1 MAATD
6 VRATEQVIE
15 RIFDAPREMVWQAW
29 TNPELFVRWWGPA
42 MFTSPTVQ
50 MDLRPGGRFVWV
62 MRDPE
67 GNDYY
72 TVGEYREI
80 DPPKRLV
87 YTDSFGDADGNVI
100 SPAAYGMGDDF
111 PVTTVVTV
119 TFEDLGGRTRLR
131 IASDKAVP
139 GDMWEMA
146 SSGWGSSLDKLASV
160 ITKHVRLAIDRE
172 KLQITVARDF
182 DAPQAL
188 VWRALTEPALL
199 AQWWGQPGSPMGVDK
214 HDLRPGG
221 DWRFVERD
229 AAGNEYG
236 FRGVFR
242 EIEPPRRIVQTFE
255 YEPMAGHVI
264 LETMTL
270 TEQGGRTTL
279 TAVQQFDNIEDL
291 EGMYQSGMEDGT
303 EKSYNQLAA
312 LLDKLGE
319 E

>member
-15 RIFDAPREMVWQAW
+15 RIFDAPRELVWQAW
-29 TNPELFVRWWGPA
+29 TNPEWFVRWWGPA

-80 DPPKRLV
+80 DPPQRLV

-100 SPAAYGMGDDF
+100 SPAVYGMGDDF

-146 SSGWGSSLDKLASV
+146 SSGWATSLDKLAAV
-160 ITKHVRLAIDRE
+160 VTKRVRLDIDRA
-172 KLQITVARDF
+172 KLTITVVRDF

-199 AQWWGQPGSPMGVDK
+199 MQWWGQPGSPMSVDK
-214 HDLRPGG
+214 YDLQVGG
-221 DWRFVERD
+221 AWRFVERD
-229 AAGNEYG
+229 TAGNEYG

-242 EIEPPRRIVQTFE
+242 EIEPPGRIVQTFE
-255 YEPMAGHVI
+255 YEPMAGHVL
-264 LETMTL
+264 LETLTL
-270 TEQGGRTTL
+270 TEYEGRTTL
-279 TAVQQFDNIEDL
+279 TAVEQFDNIEDL

>member
-6 VRATEQVIE
+6 IQAAEQVIE
-15 RIFDAPREMVWQAW
+15 RVFDAPQELVWRAW
-29 TNPELFVRWWGPA
+29 TDPQWFMRWWGPA

-62 MRDPE
+62 MRDPDGKE
-67 GNDYY
+67 YY
-72 TVGEYREI
+72 TVGEYLEI
-80 DPPKRLV
+80 DPPNRLV
-87 YTDSFGDADGNVI
+87 YTDSFGDAEGNVV
-100 SPAAYGMGDDF
+100 SPAVYGMGDDF

-146 SSGWGSSLDKLASV
+146 SSGWGSSLDKLADAV
-160 ITKHVRLAIDRE
+160 ATAVNLTIDRE
-172 KLQITVARDF
+172 KLQITIVRNF
-182 DAPQAL
+182 DAPPAL

-199 AQWWGQPGSPMGVDK
+199 SQWWGQPGSPMSVDK

-221 DWRFVERD
+221 EWRFVERD
-229 AAGNEYG
+229 ATGNEYG

-242 EIEPPRRIVQTFE
+242 EIEPPSRIVQTFE

-264 LETMTL
+264 LETLTL
-270 TEQGGRTTL
+270 TEHGGRTTL
-279 TAVQQFDNIEDL
+279 TAVEQFDNIEDL
-291 EGMYQSGMEDGT
+291 EGMYQSGMEGGT

-312 LLDKLGE
+312 LLQKMA
-319 E
+319 

>member
-1 MAATD
+1 MAA
-6 VRATEQVIE
+6 VSEQTEAQVIE
-15 RIFDAPREMVWQAW
+15 RIFDAPRELVWRAW
-29 TNPELFVRWWGPA
+29 TDPEWFMRWWGPA

-80 DPPKRLV
+80 DPPNRLV
-87 YTDSFGDADGNVI
+87 YTDSFGDAEGNVI
-100 SPAAYGMGDDF
+100 SPSAYGMGDDF
-111 PVTTVVTV
+111 PVMTVVTV

-131 IASDKAVP
+131 IASDQAVP

-146 SSGWGSSLDKLASV
+146 SSGWGTSLDKLAGV
-160 ITKHVRLAIDRE
+160 VTKHVRLDIDRPN
-172 KLQITVARDF
+172 LTITVARDF

-221 DWRFVERD
+221 EWRFVERD

-242 EIEPPRRIVQTFE
+242 EIEPPQRIVQTFE
-255 YEPMAGHVI
+255 YEPMAGHMLV
-264 LETMTL
+264 ETMTL
-270 TEQGGRTTL
+270 SEGDGRTTL
-279 TAVQQFDNIEDL
+279 MAVQQFDNIEDL

-312 LLDKLGE
+312 LLQTLTAG
-319 E
+319 

>member
-1 MAATD
+1 MAATGVQAKD
-6 VRATEQVIE
+6 QVIE
-15 RIFDAPREMVWQAW
+15 RIFDAPRELVWRAW
-29 TNPELFVRWWGPA
+29 TDPEWFVRWWGPA

-62 MRDPE
+62 MRDPD
-67 GNDYY
+67 GHDYY

-80 DPPKRLV
+80 DPPNRLV
-87 YTDSFGDADGNVI
+87 YTDSFGDAEGNVI
-100 SPAAYGMGDDF
+100 SPTAYGMGEDF
-111 PVTTVVTV
+111 PETTVVTV

-131 IASDKAVP
+131 IASDQAVP

-146 SSGWGSSLDKLASV
+146 SSGWATSLDKLAGV
-160 ITKHVRLAIDRE
+160 VTKHVRLDIDRPN
-172 KLQITVARDF
+172 LTITVARDF
-182 DAPQAL
+182 NAPQAL

-214 HDLRPGG
+214 HDLWVGG
-221 DWRFVERD
+221 QWRFVERD

-236 FRGVFR
+236 FRGIFR

-270 TEQGGRTTL
+270 AERGGRTTL
-279 TAVQQFDNIEDL
+279 TAVEQFDSIEDL

-312 LLDKLGE
+312 LLKTL
-319 E
+319 